1 VAGTV
6 CGFADAPFKAC
17 SARMTDFI
25 PPSPSS
31 RFGGPARFRGR
42 LLLLAAVCGLAGG
55 LAFLVDLPVARL
67 FRGGFLPGDL
77 RRLLDFPEVAAHGL
91 GVACLIVGVAALDPT
106 LWRRATG
113 PWWLPSAPLV
123 RFLGA
128 TYAGGV
134 IVNLLKATIIRVR
147 PRAIDL
153 ASVDSAFDTFGQAAA
168 TAAGATGSDLMSF
181 PSGHSA
187 VAAGF
192 AAALASRY
200 PHATWFFVAV
210 GLGAI
215 AQRLVSSAHYPSDAL
230 CGAGLGL
237 LGAALCLGEGG
248 RGPSPPHHERA

>member
-1 VAGTV
+1 V
-6 CGFADAPFKAC
+6 
-17 SARMTDFI
+17 TDSI
-25 PPSPSS
+25 SPLS
-31 RFGGPARFRGR
+31 RSGGPATFRAP
-42 LLLLAAVCGLAGG
+42 LLLLAVACGVAGG
-55 LAFLVDLPVARL
+55 LAFFVDLPVARL
-67 FRGGFLPGDL
+67 CRGGFLPGDL

-113 PWWLPSAPLV
+113 PWWLPSASLM

-134 IVNLLKATIIRVR
+134 IVNLLKVTIIRMR
-147 PRAIDL
+147 PRAINL

-192 AAALASRY
+192 AAAMASRY
-200 PHATWFFVAV
+200 PHATWFFSAVA
-210 GLGAI
+210 LGAI
-215 AQRLVSSAHYPSDAL
+215 AQRLVSSAHYPSDVL
-230 CGAGLGL
+230 CGAAIGLV
-237 LGAALCLGEGG
+237 GAALCLGGG
-248 RGPSPPHHERA
+248 DRSRFSFHREQA

>member
-1 VAGTV
+1 
-6 CGFADAPFKAC
+6 
-17 SARMTDFI
+17 MTDFI
-25 PPSPSS
+25 RPSPSS
-31 RFGGPARFRGR
+31 RFGGPARFRAT
-42 LLLLAAVCGLAGG
+42 LLLLAVACGVAGG
-55 LAFLVDLPVARL
+55 LAFFVDLPAAGL
-67 FRGGFLPGDL
+67 CRGGVLPGDL

-106 LWRRATG
+106 LWRRTAG
-113 PWWLPSAPLV
+113 PWWLPSASLV

-134 IVNLLKATIIRVR
+134 IVNMLKATIIRVR

-192 AAALASRY
+192 AAALATRY
-200 PHATWFFVAV
+200 PHAAWFFIAVA
-210 GLGAI
+210 LGAMG
-215 AQRLVSSAHYPSDAL
+215 QRLVSSAHYPSDVL
-230 CGAGLGL
+230 CGAAIGL
-237 LGAALCLGEGG
+237 LGAALCLGGG
-248 RGPSPPHHERA
+248 ERGRSSSHREQA

>member
-1 VAGTV
+1 M
-6 CGFADAPFKAC
+6 
-17 SARMTDFI
+17 SDF
-25 PPSPSS
+25 STRSSLS
-31 RFGGPARFRGR
+31 RFGGPARFRVW
-42 LLLLAAVCGLAGG
+42 LLLLAVGCGVAGG

-67 FRGGFLPGDL
+67 CRGGFLPGDL

-91 GVACLIVGVAALDPT
+91 GVACLIIGVAALDPT
-106 LWRRATG
+106 LWRRAAG
-113 PWWLPSAPLV
+113 PWWLPSVTLV

-153 ASVDSAFDTFGQAAA
+153 DGVSSAFDTFGQAAA

-192 AAALASRY
+192 AAALALRY
-200 PHATWFFVAV
+200 PHAAWFFAAVAV
-210 GLGAI
+210 GALV
-215 AQRLVSSAHYPSDAL
+215 QRLVSSAHYPSDVL
-230 CGAGLGL
+230 CGAALGL
-237 LGAALCLGEGG
+237 LGAALCLGGG
-248 RGPSPPHHERA
+248 RSAPWHIPEHD

>member
-1 VAGTV
+1 
-6 CGFADAPFKAC
+6 
-17 SARMTDFI
+17 MTDFI
-25 PPSPSS
+25 SPSRAT
-31 RFGGPARFRGR
+31 RFGGAGQLRLR
-42 LLLLAAVCGLAGG
+42 LLLLAAFAGCAGG

-91 GVACLIVGVAALDPT
+91 GVACLTIGVAALDPT
-106 LWRRATG
+106 LWRKATG
-113 PWWLPSAPLV
+113 PWWLPSATLV

-134 IVNLLKATIIRVR
+134 FVNMLKAVIIRVR

-200 PHATWFFVAV
+200 PHAAWFFAAV
-210 GLGAI
+210 GLGAML
-215 AQRLVSSAHYPSDAL
+215 QRLVSSAHYPSDVL
-230 CGAGLGL
+230 CGAALGL
-237 LGAALCLGEGG
+237 LGAALCLE
-248 RGPSPPHHERA
+248 SRARDRLTSAS